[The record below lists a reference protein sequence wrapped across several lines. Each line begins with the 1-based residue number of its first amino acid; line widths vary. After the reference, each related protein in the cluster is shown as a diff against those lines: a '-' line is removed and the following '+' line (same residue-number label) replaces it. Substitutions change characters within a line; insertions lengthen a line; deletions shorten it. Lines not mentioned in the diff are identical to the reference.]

1 MKLVKCMIPANKL
14 ESLKEALLHEGVQGM
29 TVYEAK
35 GFGIHGSQLTQKV
48 SRNYLVEF
56 QPRLVLE
63 IVIEEALLEKTLKII
78 TSTAKTG
85 RLGDGK
91 VFVLP
96 VEETVRIR
104 TGERGESAL

>member
-1 MKLVKCMIPANKL
+1 MKLFKCIIPVTKL
-14 ESLKEALLHEGVQGM
+14 ELLKDALLQEGVQGM

-35 GFGIHGSQLTQKV
+35 GYGIHGSQLTHKV

-56 QPRLVLE
+56 QPRIVLE
-63 IVIEEALLEKTLKII
+63 IVIEEALLEKILKII
-78 TSTAKTG
+78 ISTAKTG

-91 VFVLP
+91 LFVLP